1 MKILQVVPYF
11 SPAWAYGGTPKVAF
25 GLAKA
30 LARAGHEVEVFTTDA
45 FDGRRRNPWGGDKVD
60 VEGMKVSYFR
70 NLSNKLAFDHRLFLS
85 PGVVWAAR
93 RELKRFDVIHL
104 HEYRTLQNFIV
115 SHYAKKYR
123 IPYVLSAHGSLPRFS
138 RKRGSKKIFDLVFGR
153 RILEDAAG
161 LVAIREEEAQQYKLM
176 GANAQKIR
184 IVPNGL
190 DVGLFQNLPEKG
202 RFKKEFGLQDRR
214 IILFLGRINVIKGL
228 DFLVRAFNQVQKEL
242 EDVVLVLA
250 GPDDGYK
257 RTLLKLIE
265 KLNLTDKVI
274 FVDFLEEERKL
285 SAYVDAEVLV
295 YPSLHE
301 VFGLVPFEAAMCGTP
316 VLVTESSGCAGV
328 FKKIG
333 VDNLVRYGDVVGLER
348 KIVNVLSH
356 LDPKR
361 EDVQK
366 IRKYVVDN
374 LNWSV
379 IVEKMVNVY
388 QEVVE
393 ER

>member
-1 MKILQVVPYF
+1 V
-11 SPAWAYGGTPKVAF
+11 
-25 GLAKA
+25 
-30 LARAGHEVEVFTTDA
+30 
-45 FDGRRRNPWGGDKVD
+45 
-60 VEGMKVSYFR
+60 
-70 NLSNKLAFDHRLFLS
+70 
-85 PGVVWAAR
+85 
-93 RELKRFDVIHL
+93 
-104 HEYRTLQNFIV
+104 
-115 SHYAKKYR
+115 
-123 IPYVLSAHGSLPRFS
+123 
-138 RKRGSKKIFDLVFGR
+138 
-153 RILEDAAG
+153 
-161 LVAIREEEAQQYKLM
+161 
-176 GANAQKIR
+176 
-184 IVPNGL
+184 
-190 DVGLFQNLPEKG
+190 
-202 RFKKEFGLQDRR
+202 
-214 IILFLGRINVIKGL
+214 
-228 DFLVRAFNQVQKEL
+228 
-242 EDVVLVLA
+242 
-250 GPDDGYK
+250 
-257 RTLLKLIE
+257 
-265 KLNLTDKVI
+265 

-388 QEVVE
+388 REVVE
-393 ER
+393 KR